1 MGERAQTPTQLP
13 RGLDGRAQG
22 DQEAELSEMDRYGL
36 NGVLSLLRGEVS
48 DLNTVALGTDVN
60 FLGLDLSTETDGVK
74 LSKTFA
80 SPWVETS
87 RSEVEPQFT
96 TPAEFKIDGV
106 PGVEE
111 KLGLFTDETLFYIFY
126 TRPRDTLQELS
137 ARELMNRNWRYHKDL
152 TVWLTKDQSVEPIQ
166 QGPQSERGIY
176 IFFDPHNWEKVRKE
190 FILYYQSIM
199 A

>member
-1 MGERAQTPTQLP
+1 VNVPP
-13 RGLDGRAQG
+13 GLDPTVNKDA
-22 DQEAELSEMDRYGL
+22 EATVKTESGWSDMDRYGF
-36 NGVLSLLRGEVS
+36 NGLLSLIRGETS
-48 DLNTVALGTDVN
+48 DLNTVALGTDVS
-60 FLGLDLSTETDGVK
+60 FLGLDLSAKSDGVK

-96 TPAEFKIDGV
+96 TPEEFKLEEV
-106 PGVEE
+106 PKIEE
-111 KLGLFTDETLFYIFY
+111 KLSLFTDETLFYIFY
-126 TRPRDTLQELS
+126 TRPKDVLQELS
-137 ARELMNRNWRYHKDL
+137 ARELMNRNWRYHKEL

-166 QGPQSERGIY
+166 QGPQCERGIY